1 MMKKFILILII
12 SISSLIAEQNNWKNV
27 LQNDIQLHGHRNWIL
42 VVDAAYP
49 YQSKSA
55 IKTIA
60 TGVTQIEV
68 VKEVLNAVENAS
80 HVDAEIFL
88 DKEIDFVP
96 ANEYPEIKQYKKQ
109 LNKLIDG
116 KNVEKILHEEMI
128 EKIDESAKTFHILVL
143 KSDMVIP
150 YTSVFIRLDCG
161 YWNGE
166 QEKKIRTDMKK

>member
-1 MMKKFILILII
+1 MKRYLLLSFIII
-12 SISSLIAEQNNWKNV
+12 SNLFGEGNWKTE
-27 LQNDIQLHGHRNWIL
+27 LKKDIQLHGHRNWIL
-42 VVDAAYP
+42 IVDAAYP

-96 ANEYPEIKQYKKQ
+96 EADYHEIKQYKKQ
-109 LNKLIDG
+109 LKKLING

-128 EKIDESAKTFHILVL
+128 AKIDESAKTFHILVL

-166 QEKKIRTDMKK
+166 QEQKMRTDMKK